1 MPPADRLEAF
11 APTGDP
17 YTDDIFSL
25 GVAHGLHRIGA
36 TDATPLDDARVAIE
50 SRIADGQHD
59 TMQFTFRNP
68 RRSTTPTDA
77 LAGAQSILVAAMSY
91 AAPDVEAVHEVS
103 GRVARYAWIEYYE
116 PLRRALTVVRDRL
129 RRDGHKA
136 LVFADDNSLVDRAVA
151 HRAGIGWFGKNA
163 NILVSGAGSF
173 FVLGS
178 VVTTAPLATVS
189 APVADGCGGCRR
201 CLDGC
206 PTGAIVEPG
215 VVDARR
221 CLAWLLQKPGVF
233 DRRHRIALGDRM
245 YGCDDCQEVCPP
257 TSRKRLRVDG
267 FDHARAWVDVLGLLE
282 MDDDEL
288 LRTVDWW
295 YVAERNPDWVR
306 RNALIVLGNTGN
318 PRSESV
324 RRVMGRY
331 VEHPDPLL
339 RAHAVWA
346 CARLGYHDMIPHHD
360 TAPLVVEELRLLAD
374 VPVRTVD

>member
-11 APTGDP
+11 TPTGDP
-17 YTDDIFSL
+17 YTDEIFSL
-25 GVAHGLHRIGA
+25 AVAHGLHRIGA
-36 TDATPLDDARVAIE
+36 TDATPLDEARVAIE
-50 SRIADGQHD
+50 SRIADGRSD

-91 AAPDVEAVHEVS
+91 AAPDVESNYEL
-103 GRVARYAWIEYYE
+103 GGKVARYAWVEYYE

-129 RRDGHKA
+129 RHDGHKA

-163 NILVSGAGSF
+163 NILVPGAGSF

-178 VVTTAPLATVS
+178 VVTTAPLSPTP

-206 PTGAIVEPG
+206 PTRAIVEPG

-233 DRRHRIALGDRM
+233 DRRFRVALGDRM

-267 FDHARAWVDVLGLLE
+267 FDDARAWVDVLALLE

-288 LRTVDWW
+288 LSTVDWW

-306 RNALIVLGNTGN
+306 RNALVVVGNVGD
-318 PRSESV
+318 PRSASV
-324 RRVMGRY
+324 RRVMTRY
-331 VEHPDPLL
+331 VEHPDPML

-346 CARLGYHDMIPHHD
+346 CARLGYLDCIPHHD
-360 TAPLVVEELRLLAD
+360 TAPLVVEELRVLAE
-374 VPVRTVD
+374 VPVRAVD

>member
-17 YTDDIFSL
+17 YTDEIFAL
-25 GVAHGLHRIGA
+25 GVAHGLHRVGA
-36 TDATPLDDARVAIE
+36 TDASPLDDARVAIE
-50 SRIADGQHD
+50 SRITSGQHD

-91 AAPDVEAVHEVS
+91 AAPDVEAAHEVS

-163 NILVSGAGSF
+163 NILVPGAGSF

-178 VVTTAPLATVS
+178 VVTTAPLVAAS

-267 FDHARAWVDVLGLLE
+267 FDHARAWVDVVELLE

-288 LRTVDWW
+288 LGTVDWW

-306 RNALIVLGNTGN
+306 RNALIVVGNTGN

-324 RRVMGRY
+324 RRVMRRY

-346 CARLGYHDMIPHHD
+346 CARLGYHDDVPHHD
-360 TAPLVVEELRLLAD
+360 TAPLVVEELRVLAE

>member
-1 MPPADRLEAF
+1 MPQADGLEAF
-11 APTGDP
+11 APTGDT
-17 YTDDIFSL
+17 YTDEIFSL

-36 TDATPLDDARVAIE
+36 TDAAPLDSARVAIE
-50 SRIADGQHD
+50 SRIAGGQHD

-68 RRSTTPTDA
+68 KRSTTPTDA

-91 AAPDVEAVHEVS
+91 AAPDVEPRYEVS
-103 GRVARYAWIEYYE
+103 GKVARYAWVEYYE
-116 PLRRALTVVRDRL
+116 PLRRALTIVRDRL
-129 RRDGHKA
+129 RADGHKA

-163 NILVSGAGSF
+163 NILVPGAGSF

-178 VVTTAPLATVS
+178 VVTTARLAPAL

-233 DRRHRIALGDRM
+233 DRAHRLALGDRM

-267 FDHARAWVDVLGLLE
+267 FDDARAWVDVVGLLE

-295 YVAERNPDWVR
+295 YVAQRNPDWVR
-306 RNALIVLGNTGN
+306 RNALVVVGNVAD
-318 PRSESV
+318 PRSAHV

-331 VEHPDPLL
+331 VEHPDPML

-346 CARLGYHDMIPHHD
+346 CARLGYHDIIAHHD

-374 VPVRTVD
+374 VPVRTID